1 MEFVY
6 IIYALIAFFIFQ
18 YCTKKVKEYKLI
30 HKKNGLD
37 GIWFYFVNKNFKNT
51 GFSNF
56 IDKKKNILGAKIQR
70 LAKSKIL
77 YGPYS
82 GIKIIN
88 SYGWSNVDFAP
99 KYLGTYESHIQEKI
113 IFLAK
118 KFKLN
123 NLVDLGAAEGYHIIS
138 LLKKN
143 YFSKG
148 FAFEINKKSQV
159 LLKKNASINGVS
171 KKISIFSSATFNSMK
186 TNLNNLDLK
195 KTLFLIDIEGYEFHL
210 FNEKFCDYFSKSFFI
225 IEDHNFNINNNKIL
239 SNFYKII
246 NKHFNVEFISDRSKK
261 PFEINILKN
270 FSDDEKYLMMSE
282 GRPESMRW
290 IVLLPKI

>member
-6 IIYALIAFFIFQ
+6 IIYALIAFLIFK
-18 YCTKKVKEYKLI
+18 YCAKKVKKYKLI
-30 HKKNGLD
+30 LKKNGLD
-37 GIWFYFVNKNFKNT
+37 GIWFYFVNKNFKDT

-56 IDKKKNILGAKIQR
+56 IDKKKNLLGIKIQR

-82 GIKIIN
+82 GTKIIN

-123 NLVDLGAAEGYHIIS
+123 NFVDLGAAEGYHIIS

-159 LLKKNASINGVS
+159 LLKK
-171 KKISIFSSATFNSMK
+171 K
-186 TNLNNLDLK
+186 
-195 KTLFLIDIEGYEFHL
+195 FLY
-210 FNEKFCDYFSKSFFI
+210 
-225 IEDHNFNINNNKIL
+225 
-239 SNFYKII
+239 
-246 NKHFNVEFISDRSKK
+246 
-261 PFEINILKN
+261 
-270 FSDDEKYLMMSE
+270 
-282 GRPESMRW
+282 
-290 IVLLPKI
+290 